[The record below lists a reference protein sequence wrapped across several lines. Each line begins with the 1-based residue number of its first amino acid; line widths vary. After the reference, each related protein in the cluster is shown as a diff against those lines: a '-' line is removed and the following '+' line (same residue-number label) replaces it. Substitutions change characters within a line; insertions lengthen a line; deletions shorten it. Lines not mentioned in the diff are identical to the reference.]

1 MLKKCLIANRGEI
14 AVRVIH
20 ACRELGI
27 TSVAV
32 YSEADKRAMHV
43 QMADEAHLIGEA
55 PPSQSYL
62 RVEKLITVAKQA
74 GCDCVHPG
82 YGFLSE
88 RAYFAQAVLDG
99 GLVWIGPPPR
109 AIELMGVKTTA
120 RALMEAA
127 DVPVIKGYQAENAS
141 LDDLMAQ
148 AEGLGFPLMVKAAGG
163 GGGKGIRIVHRV
175 ADLREALL
183 GAQNEAQKAFGD
195 QRVFLERYIENGR
208 HVEVQVLADTHGNAV
223 HLFERE
229 CSVQRRHQKIIEESP
244 SPNITPEVRLAMG
257 QAAVN
262 AARAVGY
269 VNAGTVEFIVSETGE
284 FFFLEMN
291 TRLQVEHP
299 VTELVTGVDLVHEQ
313 FHIAN
318 GEPLRLRQESLF
330 QRGHAIELRLYA
342 EDPHNHFLPSTGKV
356 LAFRAPTSPHVRVD
370 SGLKSGDEVTIHYD
384 PMIAKLIVYASTR
397 TEAIQRAL
405 SALKQT
411 SVLGVTTN
419 LSFLQALLNSEAFHR
434 GQITTSTLDRDL
446 ARFLPTPSPSTQSPT
461 SLEDWLVLLGAV
473 LYDQQAP
480 SATQSPTTDV
490 WDANDG
496 FRMV

>member
-14 AVRVIH
+14 AVRIIH

-32 YSEADKRAMHV
+32 YSEADKRATHV
-43 QMADEAHLIGEA
+43 QMADEAHFIGEA
-55 PPSQSYL
+55 PPTQSYL
-62 RVEKLITVAKQA
+62 NVGKLIAIAKQA

-88 RAYFAQAVLDG
+88 RAYFAQAVLEA
-99 GLVWIGPPPR
+99 GLVWVGPPPR

-127 DVPVIKGYQAENAS
+127 NVPVIKGYQAENAS
-141 LDDLMAQ
+141 LDDLIAQ
-148 AEGLGFPLMVKAAGG
+148 AEGVGFPLMVKAAGG
-163 GGGKGIRIVHRV
+163 GGGKGIRIVRQV
-175 ADLREALL
+175 SELREALL
-183 GAQNEAQKAFGD
+183 GAQSEAQKAFGD

-208 HVEVQVLADTHGNAV
+208 HIEVQVLADAHGNTV
-223 HLFERE
+223 HLYERE

-244 SPNITPEVRLAMG
+244 SPNLTPEVRLAMG

-262 AARAVGY
+262 AAHAVGY

-318 GEPLRLRQESLF
+318 GSPLRFRQEDLS

-356 LAFRAPTSPHVRVD
+356 LAFHAPMLPHVRVD
-370 SGLKSGDEVTIHYD
+370 SGLKSGDDVTIHYD
-384 PMIAKLIVYASTR
+384 PMIAKLIVDATTR
-397 TEAIQRAL
+397 DEAIQRAL

-419 LSFLQALLNSEAFHR
+419 LSFLRALLNSEAFQR
-434 GQITTSTLDRDL
+434 GQITTSTLDKDL
-446 ARFLPTPSPSTQSPT
+446 ERFLPAPHPSLEPPLSTQ
-461 SLEDWLVLLGAV
+461 DWLALLGAV
-473 LYDQQAP
+473 LYDQQAKATSAQP
-480 SATQSPTTDV
+480 SGDV